1 MHDAA
6 VLHLALDEPARIHW
20 AVVEVPAPP
29 LAAIDPPTIAEL
41 VGASFASAVQA
52 GSILYDSDDLR
63 LRRERRVRLGP
74 LRPRRAYDVYA
85 VAVDVARGNAQAAP
99 TTLELVAAQPRFDD
113 GEARRLCRERYSG
126 YYDARLGARQ
136 DMTVAFYA
144 WVDANPDLTPSEI
157 DAEQTRLNTLFATC
171 QRADKNPERRFY
183 DSGGDGELVYNRVG
197 LNRMVM

>member
-1 MHDAA
+1 M
-6 VLHLALDEPARIHW
+6 
-20 AVVEVPAPP
+20 
-29 LAAIDPPTIAEL
+29 
-41 VGASFASAVQA
+41 
-52 GSILYDSDDLR
+52 
-63 LRRERRVRLGP
+63 
-74 LRPRRAYDVYA
+74 YA

-157 DAEQTRLNTLFATC
+157 DAEQTQLNTLFATC